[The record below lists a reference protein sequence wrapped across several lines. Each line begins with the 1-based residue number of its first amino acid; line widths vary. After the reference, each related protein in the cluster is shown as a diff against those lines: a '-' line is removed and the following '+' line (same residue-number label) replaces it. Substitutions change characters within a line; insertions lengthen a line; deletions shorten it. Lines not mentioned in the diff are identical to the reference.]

1 QHNRMRM
8 FRYFKQG
15 WNGELK
21 FSEVLFGSGGDYFL
35 LEGGLAYIGFYILF
49 AILLMASKPL
59 SLDNILALAL
69 FSYGIV
75 LYIWLIKAFWGSANL
90 CSNKISAVLIRTF
103 TIILPLI
110 SIVLFFLIIIYYLV
124 TAIIDALSG

>member
-1 QHNRMRM
+1 M

-35 LEGGLAYIGFYILF
+35 LEGGIAYIGFYILF
-49 AILLMASKPL
+49 ALLLMTTKPL
-59 SLDNILALAL
+59 FLENILALIF

-75 LYIWLIKAFWGSANL
+75 LYIWLIQAFWGSANL